1 MASIIFLLVF
11 ILGGFAYYN
20 NEIEPAPM
28 PNITL
33 SNGEKTII
41 FQAMS
46 HVGTRSFYDKVIND
60 IKERKTNG
68 YVYFFEWVQGW
79 TEENTQKFDK
89 AIWIKFDKNLYKN
102 FSKLY
107 WVVYQDNNEFL
118 WHINDLD
125 FNVDLTI
132 DEIIE
137 RYEEWWV
144 EETSTTPPM
153 DVNEEILNTLAEL
166 NDRQLKVLVYIN
178 QAILNFL
185 IKSDWL
191 RDVITEHVWNAKL
204 FDVILNKRNEVL
216 SSAIIKS
223 EYDEIYVTYWLLHF
237 EWVLKLLQED
247 DNTWKEIE
255 RFNYFPIQ

>member
-1 MASIIFLLVF
+1 LLVF
-11 ILGGFAYYN
+11 ILWGFAYYN
-20 NEIEPAPM
+20 NEVKPAPM

-33 SNGEKTII
+33 SNGEKTVI

-46 HVGTRSFYDKVIND
+46 HVGTRNFYDTVIND
-60 IKERKTNG
+60 IKEKKTNG
-68 YVYFFEWVQGW
+68 YVYFFEWVQGG
-79 TEENTQKFDK
+79 TEENTEKFDK

-107 WVVYQDNNEFL
+107 WVVYQDNSEFL
-118 WHINDLD
+118 WHINNLD

-137 RYEEWWV
+137 HYEEWWV
-144 EETSTTPPM
+144 DDTGATTPM

-166 NDRQLKVLVYIN
+166 NDKQLKVLVYIN

-191 RDVITEHVWNAKL
+191 RDIITEHVWNAKL
-204 FDVILNKRNEVL
+204 FDVILNKRNDVL
-216 SSAIIKS
+216 ANAVIQS
-223 EYDEIYVTYWLLHF
+223 EYDEIYVTYGLLHF

-247 DNTWKEIE
+247 DVNWKEVE